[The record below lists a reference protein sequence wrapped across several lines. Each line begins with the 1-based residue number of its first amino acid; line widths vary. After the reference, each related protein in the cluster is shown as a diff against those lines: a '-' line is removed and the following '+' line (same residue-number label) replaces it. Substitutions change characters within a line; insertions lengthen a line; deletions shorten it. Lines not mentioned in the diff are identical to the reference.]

1 MSDIRTPFTQQPAR
15 GAPMRQQYGQFAYAQ
30 PSVPVGYAQPFPQAT
45 GPQRAYATAYQQALR
60 ARAANGR
67 ITYGDILTDQAMA
80 SYTARV
86 NGVST
91 IIIIMSALSLFF
103 GVIIF
108 SSLGVLTGCL
118 QLRPRLRRPRTHRQ
132 KGNNRPQYRGGLP
145 HRRLTHPR
153 RHHRHGRQLEQHT
166 RTARR
171 QKYHWDATK
180 VPQREATP

>member
-80 SYTARV
+80 LYTARV

-91 IIIIMSALSLFF
+91 IIMIMSVLSLFF

-118 QLRPRLRRPRTHRQ
+118 QL
-132 KGNNRPQYRGGLP
+132 G
-145 HRRLTHPR
+145 
-153 RHHRHGRQLEQHT
+153 
-166 RTARR
+166 TARAYGAPEHIVKR
-171 QKYHWDATK
+171 ATIARNIA
-180 VPQREATP
+180 VACLIVDSLILAAIIAMVAS

>member
-118 QLRPRLRRPRTHRQ
+118 QL
-132 KGNNRPQYRGGLP
+132 G
-145 HRRLTHPR
+145 
-153 RHHRHGRQLEQHT
+153 
-166 RTARR
+166 TARAYGAPEHIVKR
-171 QKYHWDATK
+171 ATIACLI
-180 VPQREATP
+180 VDSLILAAIIAMVAS